1 MQETNLSKDDTR
13 ITRIDIQSEPYS
25 DSYGFNVETDD
36 QKAFFNLCSAVHQ
49 CGVAARKN
57 QSQIHRSFKADG
69 TILTETDLAV
79 SDAILATLKKYY
91 PDCNIITEEID
102 LHDFKDGARYTFV
115 LDPIDG
121 TDSYSQGIA
130 TWCVAL
136 GILDENRVP
145 CGGIVFAPRF
155 GVGTEELFF
164 CSMPGDDR
172 IFLNGE
178 LFTPP
183 QHYDAPKQVTLG
195 SNVLR
200 YTDISAFGGKIRSF
214 GSSITHIVAPLA
226 FSNIDACFD
235 PLCYAWDIAAAH
247 ALVLKA
253 GMVVKYYDG
262 SDVVYDDRLLLERK
276 MIRLPLL
283 VGNEGC
289 VKYMKENFK
298 VNMEKLK

>member
-1 MQETNLSKDDTR
+1 MQETNLSKDDAR
-13 ITRIDIQSEPYS
+13 ITKIEIELEPYS
-25 DSYGFNVETDD
+25 QAYGFNVQTEE
-36 QKAFFNLCSAVHQ
+36 QKAFFRLCSAVHQ
-49 CGVAARKN
+49 CGVAARTN
-57 QSQIHRSFKADG
+57 QSLIHRSFKADG

-79 SDAILATLKKYY
+79 SDAILGTLKTYY

-121 TDSYSQGIA
+121 TDSYSQGIG

-136 GILDENRVP
+136 GILDEKRQP

-155 GVGTEELFF
+155 GVGTQELFF
-164 CSMPGDDR
+164 CSMPNDDR

-178 LFTPP
+178 LYTAP
-183 QHYDAPKQVTLG
+183 QHYDIPKQVTLG

-200 YTDISAFGGKIRSF
+200 YTDMSAFGGKIRSF
-214 GSSITHIVAPLA
+214 GSSIIHIVAPLA

-235 PLCYAWDIAAAH
+235 PLCYAWDIAGAH
-247 ALVLKA
+247 ALVKKA
-253 GMVVKYYDG
+253 GMVVRYYDG

-283 VGNEGC
+283 VGNEKC
-289 VKYMKENFK
+289 VDYMKDSFK
-298 VNMEKLK
+298 VDLAKLR